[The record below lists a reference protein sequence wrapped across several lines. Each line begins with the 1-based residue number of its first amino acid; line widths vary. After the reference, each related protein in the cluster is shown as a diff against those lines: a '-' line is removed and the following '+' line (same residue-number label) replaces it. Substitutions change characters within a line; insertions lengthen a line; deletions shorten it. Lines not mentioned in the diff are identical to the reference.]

1 MIVFLTN
8 QSYSRDITAATHT
21 TRRGAYKA
29 LLMFN
34 PLIKIPIMNAMIAP
48 KKNPSRLVRFKEALL
63 HMLMPRYF
71 RRAILMCSLAA
82 RLKKDAEHRKLAA
95 LVCKELSIDTFCDVN
110 AMLTPMHW
118 SNFIWGDLQTIDLQE
133 CKGKA
138 LTQAVVQVFEH
149 IPPSLIYASE
159 RAMLDD
165 IFRTIRAS
173 KQA

>member
-1 MIVFLTN
+1 MNAVIN
-8 QSYSRDITAATHT
+8 SKKNT
-21 TRRGAYKA
+21 TRLA
-29 LLMFN
+29 
-34 PLIKIPIMNAMIAP
+34 
-48 KKNPSRLVRFKEALL
+48 RLKEAIL
-63 HMLMPRYF
+63 HVLMPRYL

-82 RLKKDAEHRKLAA
+82 RLKKNTEHRKLAA
-95 LVCKELSIDTFCDVN
+95 LVCKELNIDTFCDIN

-118 SNFIWGDLQTIDLQE
+118 SDFIWNDLEPIDLDK

-138 LTQAVVQVFEH
+138 LTQVVVQVFER
-149 IPPSLIYASE
+149 IPPSLTYASE